1 MPAKKL
7 EVSLISIPENMLDT
21 IYTACRTC
29 YSADGAVE
37 IYKNITSDNGKY
49 PLCLMLLPA
58 DKGGYSH
65 CLTD

>member
-7 EVSLISIPENMLDT
+7 EVSLISIPDNMLDT

-37 IYKNITSDNGKY
+37 IYKNITDDNEKKLSLIISGIKY
-49 PLCLMLLPA
+49 GRLEERLV
-58 DKGGYSH
+58 K
-65 CLTD
+65 